1 MGCAASRRGRVS
13 RWRSSYFGFVL
24 AVVATSACAS
34 QLTSIERRVTVAT
47 GDQTGVYY
55 LLGRALTE
63 IYNRQLTDV
72 ASSAL
77 ETTGSGFNLQ
87 AVEEG
92 RAELAFSRADVAYL
106 ALQQG
111 TQGRP
116 QPYRN
121 VRAMGV
127 LYVNA
132 VQLVTLRSSNIREV
146 DDLRSRRVG
155 VGAPDSGTE
164 LAARIILTEGAL
176 HDHIVAEPLTFE
188 EVVLRLQSQAI
199 DAGFLVSGYP
209 VPALASLNANLGIRL
224 IPIGAALAARIRNS
238 SPFYR
243 PIRIPD
249 GTYPEQGGDIA
260 TVGVENLLVCRSD
273 LPDELVYQLTRLFF
287 ESLPRLAEAH
297 AAAASI
303 DPDQAAAAPI
313 PLHPGAARFFRE
325 RDLFR

>member
-13 RWRSSYFGFVL
+13 RSRSSCFGFVL

-34 QLTSIERRVTVAT
+34 PLTSIERRVTVAT

-224 IPIGAALAARIRNS
+224 IPIGAALAARIRNT

-243 PIRIPD
+243 PILIPD
-249 GTYPEQGGDIA
+249 GTYSEQGGDIA

>member
-1 MGCAASRRGRVS
+1 MACAASRRSRQS
-13 RWRSSYFGFVL
+13 RWRSLQFGFVL
-24 AVVATSACAS
+24 TLVATNACAPQS
-34 QLTSIERRVTVAT
+34 SRIERRVAIAT

-72 ASSAL
+72 VSSAF

-132 VQLVTLRSSNIREV
+132 VQLVTLRSSNIRQL

-188 EVVLRLQSQAI
+188 EVILRIQSQAV

-209 VPALASLNANLGIRL
+209 VPALAGLNANVGIRL
-224 IPIGAALAARIRNS
+224 IPIGPELAARIRNS

-243 PIRIPD
+243 PIVIPD
-249 GTYPEQGGDIA
+249 GTYTQQGGDVS

-273 LPDELVYQLTRLFF
+273 LPDELVYRLTRLFF
-287 ESLPRLAEAH
+287 ESLPRLIQAH

>member
-1 MGCAASRRGRVS
+1 MGCAASRRGRVP
-13 RWRSSYFGFVL
+13 RRRSVRLGFAL
-24 AVVATSACAS
+24 ALVAASACSSQSAS
-34 QLTSIERRVTVAT
+34 TERRVTVAT

-63 IYNRQLTDV
+63 IYNRHLPNV

-77 ETTGSGFNLQ
+77 TTAGSGFNLQ

-92 RAELAFSRADVAYL
+92 RVEMAFSRADVAYR
-106 ALQQG
+106 ALQEG

-132 VQLVTLRSSNIREV
+132 VQLVTLRSSDIRKVE
-146 DDLRSRRVG
+146 DLRLRRVG

-164 LAARIILTEGAL
+164 LAARIILTEGAVQ
-176 HDHIVAEPLTFE
+176 DHIVAEALTFE
-188 EVVLRLQSQAI
+188 EVIARIQSQAI
-199 DAGFLVSGYP
+199 DAGFLASGYP
-209 VPALASLNANLGIRL
+209 VPALARLNADLGIRL
-224 IPIGAALAARIRNS
+224 VPIGSELAARIRNS

-243 PIRIPD
+243 PILIPD
-249 GTYPEQGGDIA
+249 GTYAGQGGDVA

-287 ESLPRLAEAH
+287 ESLPELAEAH
-297 AAAASI
+297 AAAARI

>member
-13 RWRSSYFGFVL
+13 RWRSSCFGFVL
-24 AVVATSACAS
+24 AVVATSACSS

-209 VPALASLNANLGIRL
+209 VPALTSLNANLGIRL

-243 PIRIPD
+243 PILIPD